1 MIKKKTNIIILA
13 AGKGTRMKS
22 NYPKVLH
29 FLGGKRILEHVIQT
43 AQSIKPKK
51 IILVHSHEKKIISSK
66 ICDNSLEWVIQKK
79 PEGTGQAIQLA
90 LKNIPDDENVLVLYG
105 DVPFISTKSIKKLQN
120 SKKKS
125 KINLLTMK
133 VKNPNGYGRILRE
146 KGKVTGIIEELDA
159 TRKQKNIK
167 EIYSG
172 IFIANSK
179 DLKRWLGKI
188 SNKNKKKE
196 FYATDIIALAYF
208 EGHFIQ
214 TTEPLKYQEILGV
227 NNKLQLSILEKIFQK
242 EQINKLLIN
251 GLILKDASHFII
263 RGELKHGKNVE
274 IDTGVVLEGN
284 VILGDNIKIGVGC
297 IIKNSIVESQTN
309 IQAYTI
315 IEHAKI
321 GKNCIIG
328 PFAHLRTNTILD
340 KKVQIGN
347 FVEIKDSIIKKQS
360 KIKHLSYIG
369 NSEIGTKVN
378 IGAGSITCN
387 YDGANKLKTI
397 IGDNVLVGSN
407 TELVAPIK
415 IVKNTTIAAG
425 TTLVQDVNQPC
436 LVYNKKE
443 QKYKK
448 NWIRPNKI
456 HQKSKL

>member
-1 MIKKKTNIIILA
+1 MMQKKTNIIILA

-29 FLGGKRILEHVIQT
+29 FLGGKTILEHVIQT

-51 IILVHSHEKKIISSK
+51 IILVHSHEKKLISSK
-66 ICDNSLEWVIQKK
+66 IYNNSLEWVMQKK
-79 PEGTGQAIQLA
+79 PKGTGHAIKLA
-90 LKNIPDDENVLVLYG
+90 VKNIPDDENVLVLYG
-105 DVPFISTKSIKKLQN
+105 DVPFISTESIKKLQN
-120 SKKKS
+120 SKKNS

-133 VKNPNGYGRILRE
+133 VKNPDGYGRILR
-146 KGKVTGIIEELDA
+146 KRGKVIGIIEELDA
-159 TRKQKNIK
+159 TQKQKNIK

-172 IFIANSK
+172 VFIATSQ

-196 FYATDIIALAYF
+196 FYATDIIALACF
-208 EGHFIQ
+208 EGKFIQ
-214 TTEPLKYQEILGV
+214 TTQPLKYQEILGI
-227 NNKLQLSILEKIFQK
+227 NNKLELSILEKILQK
-242 EQINKLLIN
+242 EQINKLLID
-251 GLILKDASHFII
+251 GLILKDPSHFIL
-263 RGELKHGKNVE
+263 RGKLKHGKNIE
-274 IDTGVVLEGN
+274 IDTGVVFEDN
-284 VILGDNIKIGVGC
+284 VVLGDDVKIGVGC
-297 IIKNSIVESQTN
+297 IIKNSIIESKTN

-315 IEHAKI
+315 IENAKI

-340 KKVQIGN
+340 KKTQIGN
-347 FVEIKDSIIKKQS
+347 FVEIKDSIIKQKS

-387 YDGANKLKTI
+387 YDGNNKLKTI

-407 TELVAPIK
+407 TELIAPIK
-415 IVKNTTIAAG
+415 IIKNTTIAAG
-425 TTLVQDVNQPC
+425 TTLTKDVNKPC

-443 QKYKK
+443 QKYKE
-448 NWIRPNKI
+448 NWIRPNKL
-456 HQKSKL
+456 HQK